1 MNLGIAIFD
10 IDRKTILKLMSKY
23 NLPQYS
29 IYLWSLLLVTSLSIS
44 GQVFPKSN
52 TGAFDCFAF

>member
-23 NLPQYS
+23 NLPQYL
-29 IYLWSLLLVTSLSIS
+29 IYL
-44 GQVFPKSN
+44 
-52 TGAFDCFAF
+52 